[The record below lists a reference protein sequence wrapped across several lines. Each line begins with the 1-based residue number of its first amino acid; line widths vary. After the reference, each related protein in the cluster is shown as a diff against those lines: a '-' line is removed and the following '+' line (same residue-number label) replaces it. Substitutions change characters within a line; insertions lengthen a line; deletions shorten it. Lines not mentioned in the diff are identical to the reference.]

1 LAHCLRSSASPSPP
15 TRPLLVSRPLFEHAR
30 ALPDGVA
37 TARPPQYLEATAA
50 GHRADF
56 ERERDRS
63 DALMSETLK
72 LTGIAMSARE
82 KAARLEG
89 ELSTTAGCRRHRWWR
104 WFGVQACRPSP
115 SRPALAGSTVE
126 ARPLGHFGPFNHR
139 PRHRLTFVEAVVR
152 GASTGLLRAPPLALT
167 TVTRCAPAA
176 ARGASRARRIDR

>member
-1 LAHCLRSSASPSPP
+1 MPSKARGKHPLDCTRGAFGSSARTFLAHCLRSSASPSPP

-89 ELSTTAGCRRHRWWR
+89 EL
-104 WFGVQACRPSP
+104 
-115 SRPALAGSTVE
+115 
-126 ARPLGHFGPFNHR
+126 
-139 PRHRLTFVEAVVR
+139 
-152 GASTGLLRAPPLALT
+152 
-167 TVTRCAPAA
+167 
-176 ARGASRARRIDR
+176 